1 MKFIIV
7 GDIHCDFI
15 GPKTRTD
22 NFYSCFL
29 DKMRQITK
37 IAKDND
43 IKHIICLGDF
53 FENYVV
59 DYFEKI
65 VYDLAP
71 IMNQVNWYSLI
82 GNHDSKRTDKE
93 VYGTSFGALMA
104 SGLIKDK
111 SILKQLIEKD
121 MNCDFFDYWNKEEFS
136 NKIKHDNGKLSISFI
151 HDFIMPASTKENFE
165 FKKCEETNYDYVFLG
180 HWHYDFDEVV
190 GKTRYINPGSLMRL
204 TISDRDRNKQPKI
217 IIFDTEGNGLVE
229 YMFLETKQGV
239 FDLENKQNTL
249 STEFDSKFA
258 KMLVDKN
265 LADGNSNDIVELLKK
280 NKIDEEVVQYI
291 KVKMEGIGD
300 VK

>member
-7 GDIHCDFI
+7 GDIHCDFV
-15 GPKTRTD
+15 GPKTRTE

-29 DKMRQITK
+29 DKMQQITK
-37 IAKDND
+37 IAKENN

-65 VYDLAP
+65 IYDLAP
-71 IMNQVNWYSLI
+71 IMSQVNWYSLI
-82 GNHDSKRTDKE
+82 GNHDSKRIDQE
-93 VYGTSFGALMA
+93 VYGTSFGALVA

-111 SILKQLIEKD
+111 NELKKLIEKE
-121 MNCDFFDYWNKEEFS
+121 MNCDFYDYWNKDEFS
-136 NKIKHDNGKLSISFI
+136 NKIKHNNNKLSIAFI
-151 HDFIMPASTKENFE
+151 HDFIMPNNTKENFE

-180 HWHYDFDEVV
+180 HYHYDFDEIV

-204 TISDRDRNKQPKI
+204 TISERDKNKQPKV
-217 IIFDTEGNGLVE
+217 IIFDTKGNGLVE
-229 YMFLETKQGV
+229 YKFLETKKDV

-249 STEFDSKFA
+249 SKDFDSKFA

-265 LADGNSNDIVELLKK
+265 LADGNSSDIIDFLKK
-280 NKIDEEVVQYI
+280 NKIDEKIVQYVTLKLEDI
-291 KVKMEGIGD
+291 KND
-300 VK
+300 